1 MTYAVSPEMQTKIVD
16 WRAKCLAGTITLD
29 EMREAIKALRA
40 NRIAAA
46 TASAKSLKTGK
57 KKAPAQSAD
66 SMLDELGL

>member
-1 MTYAVSPEMQTKIVD
+1 MTNAVSPELQTQIVG
-16 WRAKCLAGTITLD
+16 WRAKANDGTLTLD